1 MNSSEHPTD
10 HNAKPP
16 LAYRFLRRLVKIWF
30 AVFFRKI
37 RLLGAERL
45 PASAPALVAVG
56 HPASYRDA
64 LLLLAALERR
74 VCCFVPSR
82 VLTSGWQRIFGRAL
96 GMIPYRREGEAWRS
110 GLKAGAETL
119 AAGGT
124 IAAFADLEGG
134 SKEPGKRALAAAAVA
149 LEAEARNPALEIAIY
164 PGHLFLPVSR
174 SAAGELLIHIDAPL
188 ARGSVG
194 RGAMALGRRIEEA
207 WQENAFRIQPE
218 EFRQFLADLEE
229 LLRAALEDDWA
240 SRRNWKQQAE
250 GFELSR
256 FVVEWTEQ
264 ANSLDPGRLV
274 ALRAALDDYREK
286 RRRWSLRSFAM
297 ETGGD
302 WIASRW
308 RRMLAWAE
316 TALGL
321 PVALYGL
328 VQNLL
333 AGILLS
339 AFGLFKKPD
348 DPAGAGAAM
357 LWTLRAL
364 VVALSYAVQISI
376 CDRVLGR
383 EAAGIYAPSLPLSGA
398 YLWRYR
404 WLLRHRTR
412 NALAAILGPP
422 QAAKLRQRRRRL
434 IADLQKDLNTYADAL
449 GVAH

>member
-1 MNSSEHPTD
+1 MNSSAHSTD

-16 LAYRFLRRLVKIWF
+16 LVYRFLRRLVRIWF

-56 HPASYRDA
+56 HPASFRDA
-64 LLLLAALERR
+64 LLLLAASDRK

-96 GMIPYRREGEAWRS
+96 GMIPYKREGEAWRS
-110 GLKAGAETL
+110 ALKAGAGTL

-149 LEAEARNPALEIAIY
+149 LEAEARNPAVEIAIY
-164 PGHLFLPVSR
+164 PGHLFLPVGR

-188 ARGSVG
+188 ARGSVA

-207 WQENAFRIQPE
+207 WQENAFRIQPA

-229 LLRAALEDDWA
+229 LLLAALEEDFA
-240 SRRNWKQQAE
+240 SRPNWKQQAE

-256 FVVEWTEQ
+256 FVAEWTEQ

-286 RRRWSLRSFAM
+286 RRRWSLRSFRV

-302 WIASRW
+302 WIGSRW

-328 VQNLL
+328 AQNLL

-339 AFGLFKKPD
+339 AFGLFKKRD
-348 DPAGAGAAM
+348 ELSAAM
-357 LWTLRAL
+357 LWTFRAL
-364 VVALSYAVQISI
+364 VVAFSYAAQISI
-376 CDRVLGR
+376 CARVLGR
-383 EAAGIYAPSLPLSGA
+383 TAAGIYAPSLPLSGA

-434 IADLQKDLNTYADAL
+434 VADLQKDLNTYADAL